1 MIRYYLLCV
10 ASAGV
15 WAVISYYIGEYWMSP
30 QIWGGIAVSPLIG
43 LVAGAVYRPAYR
55 FPFSGRVA
63 MSLFT
68 FYLSVALFGIA
79 CGIFDA
85 LRELP
90 DGSQRNTIPVIFQGL
105 AGTFYG
111 VTATGF
117 VGFLWPL
124 AHLNHWF
131 VGRVARCHLQPLQ
144 GPDHP
149 GR

>member
-1 MIRYYLLCV
+1 MMGRKTPAEETCRGKIK
-10 ASAGV
+10 
-15 WAVISYYIGEYWMSP
+15 
-30 QIWGGIAVSPLIG
+30 G
-43 LVAGAVYRPAYR
+43 L
-55 FPFSGRVA
+55 
-63 MSLFT
+63 
-68 FYLSVALFGIA
+68 
-79 CGIFDA
+79 
-85 LRELP
+85 
-90 DGSQRNTIPVIFQGL
+90 QRNTIPVIFQGL